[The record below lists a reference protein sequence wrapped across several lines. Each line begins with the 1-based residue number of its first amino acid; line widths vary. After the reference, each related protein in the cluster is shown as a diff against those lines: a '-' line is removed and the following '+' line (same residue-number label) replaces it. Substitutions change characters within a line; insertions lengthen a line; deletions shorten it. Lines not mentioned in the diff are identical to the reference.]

1 MARQAYCAS
10 WRIREAVMSETSFE
24 ISHASRVMRVVRSG
38 PDAAGV
44 APEIGRSWNRCV
56 KEFGIRPQ
64 GRHDI
69 AVLSASQL
77 RESQQRL
84 GAVFPVAHCE
94 MENLYELIAGTGYA
108 VVLSDANGA
117 ILDAIA
123 DPTLKREFRQ
133 SGFWIG
139 ALWDERHEGTNGVG
153 TCLAER
159 SPTTVHRGE
168 HFRDYNVP
176 LSCSSAPIVDAY
188 GALLG
193 VLDASSMNSSD
204 TREIQRHTMALVSM
218 SASLIS
224 RYQFLAE
231 FPDAWIL
238 RFHSRPEFVGLL
250 HEALVAVDG
259 DGRVLAVNENVLC
272 QLGLNARARLV
283 GHSIEE
289 VFRFTADTL
298 RQRGVRDSAT
308 IWPIRDAT
316 RGRRYFAVVQPPRTV
331 QPATPAMASAG
342 RTDVRGV
349 AASETRSGTDPRMC
363 RNLASGHQ
371 LFAKQV
377 PILLCGAT
385 GTGKDVFAHALHAE
399 SLWSDRAF
407 VAVNCAAIPENL
419 IESELFG
426 YRPGAFTG
434 ATREGRVGRILQ
446 SSGGT
451 LFLDEIGDMPLL
463 LQARLLRALEAREI
477 LPVGSDEPVAV
488 DLHVIS
494 ASHHDLRQMVARRE
508 FREDLYYRIAGV
520 TLELPSLHDRQDK
533 RQLIHAI
540 LREECAEGELVDIAE
555 DAFERLVAYR
565 WPGNIRQLRNVLRTA
580 AALCGDKVIRL
591 SNLPQEI
598 VDPEEPATSAQ
609 PVADFAAT
617 APEETPEAGAGLQA
631 AERTALLHAL
641 AQQGGNITRTA
652 QTLGVSRNTLY
663 RKIHKHGI
671 PVQQER

>member
-1 MARQAYCAS
+1 MPG
-10 WRIREAVMSETSFE
+10 ISFDTL
-24 ISHASRVMRVVRSG
+24 HASQVMRSVRSG
-38 PDAAGV
+38 FDTVGI

-56 KEFGIRPQ
+56 NEFGIHPHSR
-64 GRHDI
+64 RDT
-69 AVLSASQL
+69 AVLSAGKL

-84 GAVFPVAHCE
+84 GKVFAVAHCE
-94 MENLYELIAGTGYA
+94 IENLYELIAGTGYA
-108 VVLSDANGA
+108 VVLSDASGA

-133 SGFWIG
+133 SGLWLG

-153 TCLAER
+153 TCLAE
-159 SPTTVHRGE
+159 SCPTTVHRGE
-168 HFRDYNVP
+168 HFRDYNVR
-176 LSCSSAPIVDAY
+176 LSCSSAPVLDAY
-188 GALLG
+188 GTLLG
-193 VLDASSMNSSD
+193 VLDASSINSSD

-250 HEALVAVDG
+250 HEALVAIDG
-259 DGRVLAVNENVLC
+259 EGQVLAVNENALC
-272 QLGLNARARLV
+272 QLGLNTRARLV
-283 GHSIEE
+283 GHSIGEI
-289 VFRFTADTL
+289 FRFTADTL
-298 RQRGVRDSAT
+298 RHRGVHDAAT
-308 IWPIRDAT
+308 IWPIRDVA
-316 RGRRYFAVVQPPRTV
+316 RGRRSFALVQPPRAAHPT
-331 QPATPAMASAG
+331 TPAKKPAAPANVCDIAAPDSQI
-342 RTDVRGV
+342 DVDSQMR
-349 AASETRSGTDPRMC
+349 

-377 PILLCGAT
+377 PILLRGAT
-385 GTGKDVFAHALHAE
+385 GTGKDVFAHALHVD

-434 ATREGRVGRILQ
+434 ATREGRAGRILQ

-494 ASHHDLRQMVARRE
+494 ATHRDLRQMVAQHE
-508 FREDLYYRIAGV
+508 FREDLYYRIAGI
-520 TLELPSLHDRQDK
+520 TLELPPLRDRQDK

-540 LREECAEGELVDIAE
+540 LREECGEDEVVDIAE
-555 DAFERLVAYR
+555 DAFEHLLAYR

-580 AALCGDKVIRL
+580 AALCSNCVIRL

-598 VDPEEPATSAQ
+598 VDPDEPATAAM
-609 PVADFAAT
+609 PVAGFAVT
-617 APEETPEAGAGLQA
+617 APEDIPGAAGAVLQT
-631 AERTALLHAL
+631 AERAALLQAL
-641 AQQGGNITRTA
+641 AQQGGNMTHTA
-652 QTLGVSRNTLY
+652 RTLGVSRNTLY
-663 RKIHKHGI
+663 RKLHKHGI
-671 PVQQER
+671 TLPCDR

>member
-1 MARQAYCAS
+1 
-10 WRIREAVMSETSFE
+10 MSEALPN
-24 ISHASRVMRVVRSG
+24 ISHASQVIRTVRSG
-38 PDAAGV
+38 LGGVDV

-56 KEFGIRPQ
+56 NEFGIHPHSR
-64 GRHDI
+64 RDT
-69 AVLSASQL
+69 AVLSTGQL

-84 GAVFPVAHCE
+84 GRVLRVAHCE

-133 SGFWIG
+133 SGFWLG

-153 TCLAER
+153 TCLAEIR
-159 SPTTVHRGE
+159 PTTVHREE
-168 HFRDYNVP
+168 HFRDYNVR
-176 LSCSSAPIVDAY
+176 LSCSSAPVLDAY

-193 VLDASSMNSSD
+193 VLDASSINSAD

-259 DGRVLAVNENVLC
+259 AGQILAVSENALC
-272 QLGLNARARLV
+272 QLGLNARGRLV
-283 GHSIEE
+283 GRSIGE

-298 RQRGVRDSAT
+298 HQRGAHDAAT
-308 IWPIRDAT
+308 IWPIRDAA
-316 RGRRYFAVVQPPRTV
+316 RGRRYFALVQPPCGRH
-331 QPATPAMASAG
+331 ADTPPTALAVHADGHDSASSDAKAG
-342 RTDVRGV
+342 
-349 AASETRSGTDPRMC
+349 ADPRMR

-377 PILLCGAT
+377 PILLCGGT
-385 GTGKDVFAHALHAE
+385 GTGKDVFARALHAD

-494 ASHHDLRQMVARRE
+494 ATHHDLRQMVARRE
-508 FREDLYYRIAGV
+508 FREDLYYRIAGI
-520 TLELPSLHDRQDK
+520 TLELPSLHERQDK

-540 LREECAEGELVDIAE
+540 LREECTEGELVDIAE
-555 DAFERLVAYR
+555 DAFERLLAYR

-580 AALCGDKVIRL
+580 AALCSNSVIRL

-598 VDPEEPATSAQ
+598 VDPEEPTNSTT
-609 PVADFAAT
+609 PVRDVTAT
-617 APEETPEAGAGLQA
+617 APDDTPGAALQT
-631 AERTALLHAL
+631 AERTALLQAL
-641 AQQGGNITRTA
+641 AQQGGNITHTA
-652 QTLGVSRNTLY
+652 DALGVSRNTLY
-663 RKIHKHGI
+663 RKLHKHNI
-671 PVQQER
+671 AIRRDR